1 MNALKRTAL
10 IQEFEEY
17 LKQEYGGFEKEV
29 LFNKIMKTKRRF
41 RADYLVDSGIS
52 VMISFRFI
60 VEINGGQWAGGRHN
74 RGGKG
79 YENDLTKLN
88 LAQSYGY
95 RIYQFTYE
103 MLERQEYKD
112 FL

>member
-17 LKQEYGGFEKEV
+17 LKGSVLSFKKEV
-29 LFNKIMKTKRRF
+29 VFSSIMNTKRKF
-41 RADYLVDSGIS
+41 RADY
-52 VMISFRFI
+52 FI
-60 VEINGGQWAGGRHN
+60 EFPNYYKNCIIEINGGQWSNGRHN

-88 LAQSYGY
+88 LAQKNGF
-95 RIYQFTYE
+95 RIFQFTYE
-103 MLERQEYKD
+103 MLERQEYKEY
-112 FL
+112 L